1 MMQFFGK
8 TRIDFMKIRHQAMIV
23 STAANLIGIAA
34 IVFFGFHYGLDFSGG
49 TLIEVN
55 YKEPAELSQVR
66 TALDGSG
73 FEGATVQ
80 HYGSSRDV
88 LIRLQPRDQAD
99 SASVSDKVFRSLSQA
114 AEGQVELRRVEFVG
128 PQVGKDLAERG
139 GLAILYALLG
149 ILIYVALRFEYR
161 YAIGAIVATI
171 HDIIVTA
178 AFFAVFR
185 IEFDLTVLAA
195 ILAVLGY
202 SLNDTIIIY
211 DRIRENFHKVRKGT
225 VLEIVNLSVND
236 TLSRSVIT
244 HGTTFL
250 TVLSLYLFG
259 GAVVHGFAVAMMV
272 GIVVGTYS
280 SIYVAS
286 SAAVF
291 LGISRADLV
300 QVKKEGEVLD
310 GMP

>member
-8 TRIDFMKIRHQAMIV
+8 TRIDFMKIRYPAMVV
-23 STAANLIGIAA
+23 STAVNVIGILV
-34 IVFFGFHYGLDFSGG
+34 IVFLGFSYGLDFSGG

-55 YKEPAELSQVR
+55 YKEPADLSQVR
-66 TALDGSG
+66 RALDGAG

-99 SASVSDKVFRSLSQA
+99 SAGLSDKVFRSLNQA
-114 AEGQVELRRVEFVG
+114 AQGQVELRRVEFVG

-211 DRIRENFHKVRKGT
+211 DRIRENFHKVRKGS
-225 VLEIVNLSVND
+225 VIEIVNLSVNE

-259 GAVVHGFAVAMMV
+259 GAVVHGFSVAMMV
-272 GIVVGTYS
+272 GIIVGTYS

-291 LGISRADLV
+291 LGISRADMLP
-300 QVKKEGEVLD
+300 VKKEGETLD
-310 GMP
+310 GWP

>member
-8 TRIDFMKIRHQAMIV
+8 TQIDFLKIRYPAMIV
-23 STAANLIGIAA
+23 STAINVIGIAVML
-34 IVFFGFHYGLDFSGG
+34 ILGFNFGLDFSGG

-55 YKEPAELSQVR
+55 YKAPAELTEVR
-66 TALDGSG
+66 TALDKGG
-73 FEGATVQ
+73 FAGATVQ

-88 LIRLQPRDQAD
+88 LIRLQSHDQGG
-99 SASVSDKVFRSLSQA
+99 SAGLSDKVFQSLSEA
-114 AEGQVELRRVEFVG
+114 APGQVELRRVEFVG

-139 GLAILYALLG
+139 GLAILYALVG
-149 ILIYVALRFEYR
+149 ILIYVAIRFEYR
-161 YAIGAIVATI
+161 YAVGAIVATI

-225 VLEIVNLSVND
+225 VIEIVNLSVND
-236 TLSRSVIT
+236 TLSRSIIT

-259 GAVVHGFAVAMMV
+259 GAVVHGFAIAMMV
-272 GIVVGTYS
+272 GIIVGTYS

-286 SAAVF
+286 SAALM
-291 LGISRADLV
+291 LGISRADMLP
-300 QVKKEGEVLD
+300 VKKEGEALD
-310 GMP
+310 GLP

>member
-8 TRIDFMKIRHQAMIV
+8 TRIDFMKIRYPAMIV
-23 STAANLIGIAA
+23 STAVNVIGILVV
-34 IVFFGFHYGLDFSGG
+34 VFLGFSYGLDFSGG

-55 YKEPAELSQVR
+55 YKEPADLSQVR
-66 TALDGSG
+66 RALDGGG

-99 SASVSDKVFRSLSQA
+99 SAGLSDKVFRSLNQA
-114 AEGQVELRRVEFVG
+114 AQGQVELRRVEFVG

-211 DRIRENFHKVRKGT
+211 DRIRENFHKVRKGS
-225 VLEIVNLSVND
+225 VIEIVNLSVNE

-259 GAVVHGFAVAMMV
+259 GAVVHGFSVAMMV
-272 GIVVGTYS
+272 GIIVGTYS

-286 SAAVF
+286 SAALM
-291 LGISRADLV
+291 LGISRADMLP
-300 QVKKEGEVLD
+300 VKKEGEVID
-310 GMP
+310 GLP